1 MAASITHEDVQGTL
15 QRLKEEDPGLG
26 RLLKSAYG
34 FAVFPSVGKAAA
46 VIGGAFGRGEVFE
59 RGKRIGH
66 ATLSQLTIGVQLGGE
81 TFAEII
87 VFENQQTLDRLK
99 QGKFAFAA
107 SASAALVRA
116 GAAASAGFEKGARAF
131 VYSDG
136 GLMLEAAIGGQKF
149 RFKPAAEDESDED
162 QTRDESA
169 QEPEDQGIAKR
180 ALTGI
185 REAASSATDLI
196 KRHPVAAGVVGAGV
210 LAGVTVFAVRAMRNA
225 SPNTQDGDHDDE
237 SEQEANSEREAQ

>member
-1 MAASITHEDVQGTL
+1 MAKPLHRRRGGSRRDGEWLLDRRFRVSAVITHEDVQGTL

-34 FAVFPSVGKAAA
+34 YAVFPYVGRAAA
-46 VIGGAFGRGEVFE
+46 VVGGAFGGGEVFE

-107 SASAALVRA
+107 NASAALVRA
-116 GAAASAGFEKGARAF
+116 G
-131 VYSDG
+131 
-136 GLMLEAAIGGQKF
+136 
-149 RFKPAAEDESDED
+149 
-162 QTRDESA
+162 
-169 QEPEDQGIAKR
+169 
-180 ALTGI
+180 
-185 REAASSATDLI
+185 
-196 KRHPVAAGVVGAGV
+196 
-210 LAGVTVFAVRAMRNA
+210 
-225 SPNTQDGDHDDE
+225 
-237 SEQEANSEREAQ
+237 

>member
-1 MAASITHEDVQGTL
+1 MAATITHEDVQGTL
-15 QRLKEEDPGLG
+15 QRLREEDPGLG
-26 RLLKSAYG
+26 RLLKSAHGY
-34 FAVFPSVGKAAA
+34 AVFPSVGKAAA

-87 VFENQQTLDRLK
+87 VFENQQTLERLK

-107 SASAALVRA
+107 NASAALVRA

-149 RFKPAAEDESDED
+149 RFKPASQDQGNED
-162 QTRDESA
+162 QTQDESA
-169 QEPEDQGIAKR
+169 QESEGQGIAGR
-180 ALTGI
+180 ALGGI

-210 LAGVTVFAVRAMRNA
+210 LAGVTVLAVRALRNTSA
-225 SPNTQDGDHDDE
+225 NTDDSGQDDE
-237 SEQEANSEREAQ
+237 SDQESNSESEAQ

>member
-1 MAASITHEDVQGTL
+1 VSATITHEDVQGTL
-15 QRLKEEDPGLG
+15 QRLKEEDPGLR

-34 FAVFPSVGKAAA
+34 YAIFPSVGKAAA
-46 VIGGAFGRGEVFE
+46 VVGGAFGRGEVFE

-107 SASAALVRA
+107 NASAALVRA

-136 GLMLEAAIGGQKF
+136 GMMLEAAIGGQKF
-149 RFKPAAEDESDED
+149 KFKPASDDEHDED
-162 QTRDESA
+162 QSRGESA
-169 QEPEDQGIAKR
+169 QEPEDQGIAQR
-180 ALTGI
+180 AMTGI
-185 REAASSATDLI
+185 RDAASSATDLI

-210 LAGVTVFAVRAMRNA
+210 LAGVTVLAVRAMRNTSA
-225 SPNTQDGDHDDE
+225 NAADSGQDEDSDQESNSE
-237 SEQEANSEREAQ
+237 SEAQ